1 MAEATAQPQPP
12 REAPRAAPPPEDDPM
27 GELQERFGPQ
37 IEAAQ
42 AQLQEVNERVKAFV
56 RKNPGSTMLGALAI
70 GFLVGKWASR
80 R

>member
-1 MAEATAQPQPP
+1 MPETSAQPPP
-12 REAPRAAPPPEDDPM
+12 SAPRAAPPAEDDPM
-27 GELQERFGPQ
+27 ADLQDRFGPQ

-42 AQLQEVNERVKAFV
+42 AQLMEVNERVKDFV

>member
-1 MAEATAQPQPP
+1 MPEATAQPPP
-12 REAPRAAPPPEDDPM
+12 EAPRAAPPPEDDPIAD
-27 GELQERFGPQ
+27 LQDRFGPQ
-37 IEAAQ
+37 LEAAQ
-42 AQLQEVNERVKAFV
+42 AQLMEINERAKAFV

>member
-1 MAEATAQPQPP
+1 MAEATTQQQPP
-12 REAPRAAPPPEDDPM
+12 APQAPPPEADPM
-27 GELQERFGPQ
+27 GDLQERFGPQ

-42 AQLQEVNERVKAFV
+42 AQLMEMNERMKMFV